1 MKKRCMALVLIAT
14 LVGLLLTGLTAS
26 ASNEI
31 VIQDDALE
39 RFIRREI
46 DKPQGPILPED
57 VEGLRTIDTTT

>member
-1 MKKRCMALVLIAT
+1 MKNRHIAFVLIAT
-14 LVGLLLTGLTAS
+14 LVILLLTGLTTS
-26 ASNEI
+26 ASDEI

-46 DKPQGPILPED
+46 GKSEGPILPED